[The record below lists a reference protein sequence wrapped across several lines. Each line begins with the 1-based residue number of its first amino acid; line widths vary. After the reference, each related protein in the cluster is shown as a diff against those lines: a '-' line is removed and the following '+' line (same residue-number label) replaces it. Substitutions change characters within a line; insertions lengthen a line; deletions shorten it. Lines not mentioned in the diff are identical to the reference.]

1 MPPQP
6 GETLVSKPVRA
17 DESTR
22 ENRTAEI
29 QPAIHEE
36 PVIAERARSLYGRGL
51 LPYLTNIINGTVLT
65 IVLWGSGILPTVL
78 ISWLSA
84 LTVLTLIRIGV
95 WRLFLARA
103 PGLAQSRRWVTI
115 YTVGTAV
122 NGVTWGSAAFFL
134 YPAANLPGQLIIAFV
149 LAGMVAGSTA
159 SACAYQP
166 AFRAFALPALAP
178 IIIRFLAN
186 GERLHIAM
194 GIMMGL
200 FGIAMSRIAALGGE
214 TLIDAI
220 RLRIKNEAL
229 VLSISQAQRRLQQ
242 ANDELEERVAERT
255 QQVTEGQ
262 WALQKA
268 VIARDDFMN
277 IASHELRAPLSNLTL
292 HAQVRIKRLEKD
304 PGAFTLSALRT
315 MFEDDNRSIHRL
327 LDLVDEMFDVSQLD
341 SGTLTLNRE
350 SLELDSVVREVVDR
364 FRPELEAAGSSI
376 DVLVRSPAIG
386 SWDKSRIEQV
396 LSNLLSNALKY
407 GAGKPIHCV
416 IATENGRAILRL
428 SDEGPGIAPDEQ
440 LRIFN
445 KYERAASSQ
454 NVGGMGLGL
463 YIARRIVEAHGGRI
477 SVESAPGEGA
487 TFLVELPL
495 ADHRTI

>member
-6 GETLVSKPVRA
+6 GETFVSKPLWG
-17 DESTR
+17 DESIGR
-22 ENRTAEI
+22 GTAEI
-29 QPAIHEE
+29 QPAIQEE
-36 PVIAERARSLYGRGL
+36 LLTAERARSLYGRGV

-65 IVLWGSGILPTVL
+65 VVLWGSGILPTVL

-103 PGLAQSRRWVTI
+103 PGVAQSRRWVTI
-115 YTVGTAV
+115 YAVGTGV

-134 YPAANLPGQLIIAFV
+134 YPAANLPAQLIIAFV

-200 FGIAMSRIAALGGE
+200 FGIAMSRIATLGGE
-214 TLIDAI
+214 TLVDAI
-220 RLRIKNEAL
+220 RLRFKNEAL

-242 ANDELEERVAERT
+242 ANDELEQRVAERT
-255 QQVTEGQ
+255 RQVTESQG
-262 WALQKA
+262 ALQKA
-268 VIARDDFMN
+268 VIAREDFLN

-292 HAQVRIKRLEKD
+292 HAQVRIKTLEND
-304 PGAFTLSALRT
+304 PGAFTSTALRK
-315 MFEDDNRSIHRL
+315 MFDDDNRRIHRL
-327 LDLVDEMFDVSQLD
+327 LDLVQEMFDVSQLD
-341 SGTLTLNRE
+341 SSTLILNRE
-350 SLELDSVVREVVDR
+350 NMELESVVREVVDR

-376 DVLVRSPAIG
+376 AVIARSSANG

-407 GAGKPIHCV
+407 GAGKPIHCT
-416 IATENGRAILRL
+416 IEAENSRAIVRV
-428 SDEGPGIAPDEQ
+428 SDEGLGIEPDEQ

-445 KYERAASSQ
+445 KYERAASPA
-454 NVGGMGLGL
+454 NVGGLGLGL

-477 SVESAPGEGA
+477 SVESTPGKGT
-487 TFLVELPL
+487 TFSVELPL
-495 ADHRTI
+495 ADNQTI